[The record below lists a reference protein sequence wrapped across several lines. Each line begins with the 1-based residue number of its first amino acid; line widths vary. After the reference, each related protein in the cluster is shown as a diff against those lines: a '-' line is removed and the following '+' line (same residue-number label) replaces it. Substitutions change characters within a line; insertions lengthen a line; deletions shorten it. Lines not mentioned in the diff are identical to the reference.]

1 MPKLLFLAHRFPY
14 PPNKGDKIRALH
26 ILEHMGKRFDVSL
39 GCLDGDS
46 EGAANLGWAKERGY
60 SVFCGEL
67 GASRRLAGAAMS
79 LVKGDPLSLGYFRH
93 AGLQRWTNDVMTTE
107 KPDLIYVYSSAM
119 AQYVTGRPEG
129 VRMIVDFVDVDS
141 VKWRQYAATKRPP
154 VSWIYV
160 LEAGRLLTH
169 DRHLANNADAALF
182 VSDAELALFK
192 EVVPD
197 APASCYAVSNGVDTD
212 YFSPGPHVLDP
223 RPEGRTIVFV
233 GVMDYW
239 PNVEAAQW
247 FAAEVFPAVRLR
259 CPDARFQIVGA
270 RPNAAVREL
279 AGQAGIEVTGAV
291 PDIRPYLHNAH
302 VVVAPL
308 RIARGIQNKVL
319 EGMAMAKPLVTTPE
333 ALEGISARDQEHVLV
348 GGDAG
353 LFAAE
358 TIRCLTD
365 PTLLQMAA
373 RARAF
378 VVDNYSWARKLEAL
392 DAIIAERRLA

>member
-1 MPKLLFLAHRFPY
+1 MPKLLFLTHRFPY

-26 ILEHMGKRFDVSL
+26 ILEHMGKRFDVAL

-46 EGAANLGWAKERGY
+46 EGATNLGWAQERGY
-60 SVFCGEL
+60 KVFCGEL
-67 GASRRLAGAAMS
+67 GARNRLIGASLS
-79 LVKGDPLSLGYFRH
+79 LVKGDPLSLGYFYH
-93 AGLQRWTNDVMTTE
+93 AGLQRWTNDNIATE

-119 AQYVTGRPEG
+119 AQYVRMRPKG
-129 VRMIVDFVDVDS
+129 TRLIVDFVDVDS

-154 VSWIYV
+154 VSWIYA
-160 LEAGRLLTH
+160 LEGSRLLRH
-169 DRHLANNADAALF
+169 DRRLANEADAALF

-197 APASCYAVSNGVDTD
+197 APAHCYAVSNGVDTN
-212 YFSPGPHVLDP
+212 YFSPGPHVLER

-247 FAAEVFPAVRLR
+247 FAAEVLPTVRQR
-259 CPDARFQIVGA
+259 CPDALFQIVGA
-270 RPNAAVREL
+270 RPNAAIREL
-279 AGQAGIEVTGAV
+279 GTQPGIEVTGAV
-291 PDIRPYLHNAH
+291 PDVRPYVQNAS

-333 ALEGISARDQEHVLV
+333 ALEGITARDQEHVLV

-353 LFAAE
+353 LFASE

-365 PTLLQMAA
+365 ASLAPMGA

-378 VVDNYSWARKLEAL
+378 VVDNYSWARKLKAL
-392 DAIIAERRLA
+392 DAIIG